1 VNAAYIF
8 GLMWMPAVAAI
19 LTCRILG
26 RPLRALGFATWNGRY
41 VLIGYLILIAY
52 CLVASLG
59 IWIFGF
65 GGFPNSDFVQTTAD
79 AFGLGRAPDWVVIA
93 LFVVLTGTTGM
104 VSGVAAATGEE
115 IGWRGFLVPELAKVL
130 PFTGVALVS
139 GLIWVVALP
148 DHRRRLPGRQPSAV
162 VLAVDIHI
170 RRDRDQLR
178 AGVAAVGDRQR
189 LAADFPHAS
198 HNLWMQSIFSPLT
211 SDREFTKW
219 VAGDLGLAFVVVAAV
234 VAAAF
239 WLKRG
244 ALPTKPVVPQPV

>member
-1 VNAAYIF
+1 
-8 GLMWMPAVAAI
+8 
-19 LTCRILG
+19 
-26 RPLRALGFATWNGRY
+26 
-41 VLIGYLILIAY
+41 
-52 CLVASLG
+52 
-59 IWIFGF
+59 
-65 GGFPNSDFVQTTAD
+65 
-79 AFGLGRAPDWVVIA
+79 
-93 LFVVLTGTTGM
+93 
-104 VSGVAAATGEE
+104 
-115 IGWRGFLVPELAKVL
+115 
-130 PFTGVALVS
+130 
-139 GLIWVVALP
+139 
-148 DHRRRLPGRQPSAV
+148 V